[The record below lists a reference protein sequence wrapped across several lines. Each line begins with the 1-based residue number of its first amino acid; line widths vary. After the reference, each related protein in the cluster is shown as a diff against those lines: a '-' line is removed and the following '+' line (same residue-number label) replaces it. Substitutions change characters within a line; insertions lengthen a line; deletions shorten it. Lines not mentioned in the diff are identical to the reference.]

1 MEKANLELS
10 IRFLDHRIVEL
21 EERIH
26 YMRLN
31 KNASVDM

>member
-10 IRFLDHRIVEL
+10 IRFLDRRIAEL

-26 YMRLN
+26 SMCLN
-31 KNASVDM
+31 RSASTGM